1 MSYQMS
7 WMYYLCSFYFE
18 GQFTTVCNMN
28 FEKFP
33 LDTQKCT
40 VLFGSIS
47 QQVDV
52 VVFEGQLNFNEKT
65 QRTLQYSVSKK
76 ETIEF
81 KMSNLVL

>member
-1 MSYQMS
+1 
-7 WMYYLCSFYFE
+7 
-18 GQFTTVCNMN
+18 
-28 FEKFP
+28 
-33 LDTQKCT
+33 
-40 VLFGSIS
+40 
-47 QQVDV
+47 V